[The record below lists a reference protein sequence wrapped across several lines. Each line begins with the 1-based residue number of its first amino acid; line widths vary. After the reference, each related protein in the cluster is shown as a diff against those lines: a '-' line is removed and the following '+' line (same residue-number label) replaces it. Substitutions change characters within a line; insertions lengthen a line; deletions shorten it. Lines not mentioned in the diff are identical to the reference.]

1 MKYLVLNI
9 LCGIKYSTMVN
20 RILFGYCSFSKN
32 VYQLYDEL
40 LPFSSN
46 IKIIS
51 GILGQP
57 IHQKSHCLHFERS
70 NDGVNHKPYFIVI
83 NLYYP
88 KGDMLP
94 NYYLT
99 LNVLRSLSRN
109 GFNSSINARM

>member
-9 LCGIKYSTMVN
+9 LCGIKYSTN
-20 RILFGYCSFSKN
+20 RVSFGYCSFSKI
-32 VYQLYDEL
+32 VYQLYDKIIL
-40 LPFSSN
+40 FTFN
-46 IKIIS
+46 IKIIFD
-51 GILGQP
+51 ILGQP